1 MRLRAQ
7 PRRLPLTAPRPL
19 SAAPATPHV
28 VDCRGDV
35 CVGPCLAAKKAVA
48 SIAVGDVVEIIT
60 HLPGAAPDG
69 LDTRHA
75 FSEWAGKAG
84 HRFLGYLPDDAC
96 DRVFIRR
103 GR

>member
-1 MRLRAQ
+1 MPLSTPRL
-7 PRRLPLTAPRPL
+7 L
-19 SAAPATPHV
+19 SAAPATRHV

-48 SIAVGDVVEIIT
+48 SIAVGDTVKIIT
-60 HLPGAAPDG
+60 HPPGGTPDD

-75 FSEWAGKAG
+75 FSEWAEKAG
-84 HRFLGYLPDDAC
+84 HRFLGYLPGEDSDQ
-96 DRVFIRR
+96 VFIRR

>member
-1 MRLRAQ
+1 
-7 PRRLPLTAPRPL
+7 LPLTTPLLL

-48 SIAVGDVVEIIT
+48 SIAVGDTVKIIT
-60 HLPGAAPDG
+60 RHPGATSDD

-75 FSEWAGKAG
+75 FSEWARKTG
-84 HRFLGYLPDDAC
+84 HRFLGYLPGEAC
-96 DRVFIRR
+96 DHIFIRR